1 MSVYKKLLVLGVC
14 AAVLTSPLQAAA
26 SNVGGA
32 GLEQMLSQSG
42 STTTEE
48 TKEECRTRIENEIT
62 DSYNSKVKQIDE
74 SSLSAADKT
83 AAIKKLDDAKASALK
98 FLKTRDSKKWMEND
112 GISADEKMAG
122 IVSEALKGS
131 VNNGNN
137 SSGNE
142 GGDKP
147 SGETY
152 TIDAAKKAIN
162 DYAAVILQDTYSA
175 DDVRE
180 IQKYALEEIDNRK
193 DNWTPAGLEEF
204 VNKTKSRMEKYDNSN
219 APADDKEP
227 TLPAP
232 TDYVQVGGNWVTPV
246 ATYSQRVNVVL
257 PIVNMAKEDA
267 TDVIVTP
274 VLDTDPENWPFDIE
288 QSSYTVKL
296 DRLAGENVNGDAME
310 RRQEI
315 TWNFKTRKD
324 VTSGYK
330 KIAFNVQYTNSA
342 GEQVNTTLNTYV
354 KAVGAPGSGT
364 GDTTSTP
371 RLIVTGF
378 DTDPEQVRA
387 GDTFTL
393 TVHMKNT
400 AKRTAV
406 SNVEFTLKAA
416 TEGKDADAVYE
427 AFLPVAGSSTIYV
440 ESIPAGGTTDL
451 VIDMKAKADLAQKPY
466 VLNIDMKYEDE
477 KLKEFT
483 ASSSVSIPVY
493 QEARYEISEPEV
505 MPSSIDVGSESNVMF
520 SIYNTGKT
528 TLYNVS
534 VRFEGDSVS
543 GGEAFVGNI
552 QSGGTGNV
560 DTMLTGVA
568 PTTDDGIIKAIIS
581 FEDNETNKT
590 EVEKELTLYVSEPVY
605 DDMDMND
612 YDMSDDTKSGLPIW
626 AKILLVLVVIAAF
639 VAAVIIV
646 KKKKKARAASLL
658 EDELADSIG
667 DDAKE
672 NKGE

>member
-14 AAVLTSPLQAAA
+14 AAVLTAPMQVAAA
-26 SNVGGA
+26 NVGGA
-32 GLEQMLSQSG
+32 GLERMLSQNQN
-42 STTTEE
+42 
-48 TKEECRTRIENEIT
+48 IEAVSVDDYKKDIKKDIEDYFN
-62 DSYNSKVKQIDE
+62 DKVKILDNALKNKQIDQ
-74 SSLSAADKT
+74 ATYDKT
-83 AAIKKLDDAKASALK
+83 RAALEKEKKDACDKVDSRRSTQSIDNIFNSAK
-98 FLKTRDSKKWMEND
+98 SNMD
-112 GISADEKMAG
+112 GIIDKMSA
-122 IVSEALKGS
+122 
-131 VNNGNN
+131 
-137 SSGNE
+137 SSGSKDEN
-142 GGDKP
+142 KP
-147 SGETY
+147 NTGTG
-152 TIDAAKKAIN
+152 TISDTDSAKKAIN

-193 DNWTPAGLEEF
+193 DKWTPAGLEEF

-315 TWNFKTRKD
+315 TWNFRTRKD

-354 KAVGAPGSGT
+354 KVVGAPGSGT

-387 GDTFTL
+387 GDNFTL

-612 YDMSDDTKSGLPIW
+612 FDMSDDTKSGFPIW
-626 AKILLVLVVIAAF
+626 AKILLVLVVIAAV

-646 KKKKKARAASLL
+646 KKKKKARTASLL

>member
-14 AAVLTSPLQAAA
+14 AAVLTAPMQAAA
-26 SNVGGA
+26 ANVGGA
-32 GLEQMLSQSG
+32 GLERMLSQNQN
-42 STTTEE
+42 
-48 TKEECRTRIENEIT
+48 IEAVSVDDYKKDIKKDIEDYFN
-62 DSYNSKVKQIDE
+62 DKVKILDNALKNKQIDQ
-74 SSLSAADKT
+74 ATHDKT
-83 AAIKKLDDAKASALK
+83 RAALEKEKKDACDKVDSRRSTQSIDNIFNSAK
-98 FLKTRDSKKWMEND
+98 SNMD
-112 GISADEKMAG
+112 GIIDKMSA
-122 IVSEALKGS
+122 
-131 VNNGNN
+131 
-137 SSGNE
+137 SSGSKDEN
-142 GGDKP
+142 KP
-147 SGETY
+147 NTGTG
-152 TIDAAKKAIN
+152 TISDTDSAKKAIN

-193 DNWTPAGLEEF
+193 DKWTPAGLEEF

-315 TWNFKTRKD
+315 TWNFRTRKD

-330 KIAFNVQYTNSA
+330 KIAFNVQYTNST

-387 GDTFTL
+387 GDNFTL

-626 AKILLVLVVIAAF
+626 AKILLVLVVIAAI

-672 NKGE
+672 NKVE